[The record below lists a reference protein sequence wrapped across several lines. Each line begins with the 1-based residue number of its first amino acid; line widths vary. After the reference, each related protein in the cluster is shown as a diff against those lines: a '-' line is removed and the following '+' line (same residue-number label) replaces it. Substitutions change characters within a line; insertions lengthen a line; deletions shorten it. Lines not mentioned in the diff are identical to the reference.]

1 MQTPPRGRGGGV
13 AVFLKPVKTVI
24 TLRSSPLGTFRRR
37 DSLPRNVSSGGER
50 RDAGGKMSLAGRV
63 RERRRPYLKATG
75 ELHGHSIAHELLIRK
90 TFFLRSP
97 FGYGGLNL
105 C

>member
-1 MQTPPRGRGGGV
+1 MEAKFNEKERENWPANTAASPRC
-13 AVFLKPVKTVI
+13 
-24 TLRSSPLGTFRRR
+24 SPLGTFRGR
-37 DSLPRNVSSGGER
+37 DSLPRNVSSGGEQ
-50 RDAGGKMSLAGRV
+50 RDAGGKMSLAGGV

>member
-1 MQTPPRGRGGGV
+1 MFTEELACEYSRV
-13 AVFLKPVKTVI
+13 
-24 TLRSSPLGTFRRR
+24 SSLLAA
-37 DSLPRNVSSGGER
+37 LPRNVSSGGER

>member
-1 MQTPPRGRGGGV
+1 MGE
-13 AVFLKPVKTVI
+13 
-24 TLRSSPLGTFRRR
+24 TLSRAM
-37 DSLPRNVSSGGER
+37 SLA
-50 RDAGGKMSLAGRV
+50 AGSEETQMSLAGRV